1 MFPSARQA
9 SSIRER
15 SAGPEI
21 ASIRSDGSIPA
32 ADSGRIATP
41 QAPGGQLRQ
50 HQRVGRLE
58 GDVRLHPD
66 AGAAL
71 LQRGSHSR
79 AARHADQRFLDQR
92 PQRHFPAP
100 GQAVSG
106 GHGRH
111 QPIIDDQL
119 TFDVGGRRSGHAD
132 QGEVQRAVAEAT
144 QELGGLVLVEADLD
158 AGVRGV
164 KAGQQIG
171 ALARR
176 LARRHP

>member
-1 MFPSARQA
+1 LVGIRFIQADAPSRPGGSAKNPRAAAISARAAGAVGDIFPSARQA
-9 SSIRER
+9 SSIRKR
-15 SAGPEI
+15 GAGPEI

-92 PQRHFPAP
+92 PQRHFPAL
-100 GQAVSG
+100 GQAVSV

-111 QPIIDDQL
+111 EPIIEI
-119 TFDVGGRRSGHAD
+119 S
-132 QGEVQRAVAEAT
+132 
-144 QELGGLVLVEADLD
+144 
-158 AGVRGV
+158 
-164 KAGQQIG
+164 
-171 ALARR
+171 
-176 LARRHP
+176 